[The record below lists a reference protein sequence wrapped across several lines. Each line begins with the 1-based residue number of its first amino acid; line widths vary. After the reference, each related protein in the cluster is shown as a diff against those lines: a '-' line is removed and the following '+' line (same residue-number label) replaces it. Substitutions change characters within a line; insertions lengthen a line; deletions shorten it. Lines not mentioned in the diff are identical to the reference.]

1 MRFDKLPPRCDVV
14 PMEEA
19 VHGVGGFRDPQLKE
33 LEDENRRL
41 KQLVV
46 SLTLDKKM
54 LQDVLSKKLQG
65 PPYAE
70 IWCGR

>member
-1 MRFDKLPPRCDVV
+1 MSHLRFDKLPPRCDVV

-41 KQLVV
+41 KQLVM
-46 SLTLDKKM
+46 SLTLDK
-54 LQDVLSKKLQG
+54 
-65 PPYAE
+65 
-70 IWCGR
+70 